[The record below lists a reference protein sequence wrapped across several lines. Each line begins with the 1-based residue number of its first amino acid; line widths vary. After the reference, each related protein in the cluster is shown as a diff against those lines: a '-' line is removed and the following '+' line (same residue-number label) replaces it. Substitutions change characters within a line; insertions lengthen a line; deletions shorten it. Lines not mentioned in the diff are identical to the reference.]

1 MPTVYDPIKTLQK
14 ELETW
19 GTPFV
24 ELDCFG
30 TDCAA
35 RIADTMNEFCRA
47 HLGSKLRGYLF
58 YGSSVGSTHGVRLED
73 GRDVVIKVRPPAK
86 TNPYLSF
93 DRTSLE
99 SIYRVMKW
107 LAERGY
113 PCPKP
118 ILGPTPLAKG
128 LATVEE
134 FLDLGQRGN
143 GFNANCR
150 RVMASGFAE
159 LVRLL
164 QSFKG
169 EVSCLKHFQRD
180 KSLYAQ
186 PHSKL
191 FDFEKT
197 CAGAEWIDAFAQR
210 AREAEAH
217 EGKPVLAHA
226 DWRVEHLRFQDGRIV
241 AAYDWDSLAF
251 RPETEL
257 VGISAHGFTADWT
270 LEGFRRIP
278 TADDI
283 RAYVADYEAARGQPF
298 SKSERRSLFAMC
310 VYCIAYGARCA
321 HSLEPDKIDW
331 EENTW
336 PYLLET
342 EGEALLREHSRDH
355 AINPMA

>member
-128 LATVEE
+128 LATIEE

-150 RVMASGFAE
+150 RVIASGFAE

-164 QSFKG
+164 QTFKG

-226 DWRVEHLRFQDGRIV
+226 VICHVRILHCLRG
-241 AAYDWDSLAF
+241 
-251 RPETEL
+251 
-257 VGISAHGFTADWT
+257 T
-270 LEGFRRIP
+270 LCTLP
-278 TADDI
+278 
-283 RAYVADYEAARGQPF
+283 
-298 SKSERRSLFAMC
+298 
-310 VYCIAYGARCA
+310 
-321 HSLEPDKIDW
+321 
-331 EENTW
+331 
-336 PYLLET
+336 
-342 EGEALLREHSRDH
+342 
-355 AINPMA
+355 